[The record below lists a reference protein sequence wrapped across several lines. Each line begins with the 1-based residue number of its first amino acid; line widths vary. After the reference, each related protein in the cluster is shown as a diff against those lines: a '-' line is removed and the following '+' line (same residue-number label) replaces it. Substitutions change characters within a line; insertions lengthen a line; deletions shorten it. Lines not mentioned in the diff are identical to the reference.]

1 MSSLKSTID
10 PVHLFEIFVEW
21 IVNAIEESIS
31 LFFETLATMRKRWA
45 APFFRPDVLI
55 AVDPLDPSCAILA
68 SGLAQA
74 CKLVAAE
81 QRKLRIWIA
90 TVPGFSFEIR
100 FHALKNRITVS
111 AISDDPEQTEKLPPS
126 SYSVPRLHGG
136 DQPAILTLD
145 AKGESLR
152 LELKPTPR
160 GVQWHIR

>member
-1 MSSLKSTID
+1 MSSSKSTID

-21 IVNAIEESIS
+21 MVNAIEETSS
-31 LFFETLATMRKRWA
+31 LFFETLAAMRKRWT
-45 APFFRPDVLI
+45 APCFRPDVLI

-111 AISDDPEQTEKLPPS
+111 AISDEPEQTEKLPPS
-126 SYSVPRLHGG
+126 SYGVPRLHGG

-152 LELKPTPR
+152 LALEPSPR

>member
-21 IVNAIEESIS
+21 MVNAIEETSS
-31 LFFETLATMRKRWA
+31 RFFETLAAMRKRWA

-90 TVPGFSFEIR
+90 TVPGISFEIR

-111 AISDDPEQTEKLPPS
+111 AISDEPEQTEKLPPS
-126 SYSVPRLHGG
+126 SYGVPRLHGG

-152 LELKPTPR
+152 LELEPTPR
-160 GVQWHIR
+160 GVQWHVR